1 MDETASGFEKRR
13 SGKMKI
19 IIIGCGRV
27 GAGLA
32 NALSARSHDVTIVD
46 HDVHSFERLGAGFKG
61 KTVLGLGFEK
71 DILIQAG
78 VEKADALA
86 AVLDGD
92 DENVVIARV
101 AKVLFRVPRVAARIY
116 DPRKADI
123 YRQFGLQIVSPV
135 SLAIAKLMELM
146 TFTQMATTTEIGT
159 GEVENVTWEVTEKMI
174 GKTIASLNVSGEIN
188 VISLTRNGKTSIPFP
203 GTVLQ
208 KNDLLQIAVLA
219 TSSDRFR
226 KMID

>member
-1 MDETASGFEKRR
+1 
-13 SGKMKI
+13 MKI

-32 NALSARSHDVTIVD
+32 KALSLRGHNVTVVD
-46 HDVHSFERLGAGFKG
+46 HDASSFERLGVNFKG
-61 KTVLGLGFEK
+61 KTVLGLGFER
-71 DILIQAG
+71 DVLLQAG

-92 DENVVIARV
+92 DENVVIARI

-135 SLAIAKLMELM
+135 SLAIAKLSELM
-146 TFTQMATTTEIGT
+146 TFTQMATTSEIGT
-159 GEVENVTWEVTEKMI
+159 GDVESVELEVTQKVI
-174 GKTIASLNVSGEIN
+174 GKTVDSLNVTGEIN
-188 VISLTRNGKTSIPFP
+188 VISITRNGKTFIPMS
-203 GTVLQ
+203 GTVFQ
-208 KNDLLQIAVLA
+208 ENDLLHVAVLT
-219 TSSDRFR
+219 TSSDRLR
-226 KMID
+226 KMLE

>member
-1 MDETASGFEKRR
+1 
-13 SGKMKI
+13 MKI

-27 GAGLA
+27 GVGLA
-32 NALSARSHDVTIVD
+32 RALSSRGHVVTVVD
-46 HDVHSFERLGAGFKG
+46 HDVRSFERLGSNFKG

-71 DILIQAG
+71 DVLLQAG

-92 DENVVIARV
+92 DENVVIARI
-101 AKVLFRVPRVAARIY
+101 AKVIFRVPRVAARIY

-159 GEVENVTWEVTEKMI
+159 GEVETVEWEVNEKTVGRAVDNLI
-174 GKTIASLNVSGEIN
+174 VSGEIS
-188 VISLTRNGKTSIPFP
+188 VISITRNGKTFIPMS

-208 KNDLLQIAVLA
+208 KNDLLHLAVLA

-226 KMID
+226 KMVD

>member
-1 MDETASGFEKRR
+1 
-13 SGKMKI
+13 MKI

-32 NALSARSHDVTIVD
+32 KALGVRGHNVTVVD
-46 HDVHSFERLGAGFKG
+46 HDVRSFERLGANFKG

-71 DILIQAG
+71 EVLVQAG

-92 DENVVIARV
+92 DENVVIARI

-159 GEVENVTWEVTEKMI
+159 GEVETVEWEVTEKMVD
-174 GKTIASLNVSGEIN
+174 KVVDNLTVSGEMN
-188 VISLTRNGKTSIPFP
+188 VISITRNGKTFIPMS

-208 KNDLLQIAVLA
+208 KNDLLHLAVLA
-219 TSSDRFR
+219 TSSDRLR
-226 KMID
+226 KMLE

>member
-1 MDETASGFEKRR
+1 
-13 SGKMKI
+13 MKI

-32 NALSARSHDVTIVD
+32 KALSARGQNVTVVD
-46 HDVHSFERLGAGFKG
+46 HDARSFERLGTNFKG
-61 KTVLGLGFEK
+61 KTVLGLGFEREV
-71 DILIQAG
+71 LIQAG
-78 VEKADALA
+78 IEKADALA

-146 TFTQMATTTEIGT
+146 TFTQMATSTEIGT
-159 GEVENVTWEVTEKMI
+159 GEVETVEWEVTEKMI
-174 GKTIASLNVSGEIN
+174 DKTVNDLNVSGEIS
-188 VISLTRNGKTSIPFP
+188 VISITRNGKTFIPTS

-208 KNDLLQIAVLA
+208 KNDLLHLAVLA
-219 TSSDRFR
+219 TSSDRLG
-226 KMID
+226 KMLD

>member
-1 MDETASGFEKRR
+1 
-13 SGKMKI
+13 MKI

-32 NALSARSHDVTIVD
+32 KALSLRGHNVTVVD
-46 HDVHSFERLGAGFKG
+46 HDAGSFERLGVNFKG
-61 KTVLGLGFEK
+61 KTVLGLGFER
-71 DILIQAG
+71 DVLLQAG

-92 DENVVIARV
+92 DENVVIARI

-135 SLAIAKLMELM
+135 SLAIAKLSELM
-146 TFTQMATTTEIGT
+146 TFTQMATTSEIGT
-159 GEVENVTWEVTEKMI
+159 GDVESVELEVTQKVI
-174 GKTIASLNVSGEIN
+174 GKTVDSLNVTGEIN
-188 VISLTRNGKTSIPFP
+188 VISITRNGKTFIPMS
-203 GTVLQ
+203 GTVFQ
-208 KNDLLQIAVLA
+208 ENDLLHVAVLT
-219 TSSDRFR
+219 TSSDRLR
-226 KMID
+226 KMLE